1 VLGMSYRGK
10 PRETNYAKFE
20 REFFK
25 QNPVMT
31 KVIIPKRPGDP
42 QDEVILAKIISG
54 NLNSGEIIARIADE
68 PFEFNRDRFSEGD
81 LVLAE
86 NKNRREWPCVV
97 QKL

>member
-1 VLGMSYRGK
+1 MSYKGK
-10 PRETNYAKFE
+10 PPETDYAKFE
-20 REFFK
+20 RKFFS

-42 QDEVILAKIISG
+42 QDEVILAKIVSG
-54 NLNSGEIIARIADE
+54 DLNSGEIIARIADE

-81 LVLAE
+81 LILAE
-86 NKNRREWPCVV
+86 YRRRKEWPYVI

>member
-1 VLGMSYRGK
+1 MSYRGK
-10 PRETNYAKFE
+10 PRETDYAKFE
-20 REFFK
+20 HKFFR

-42 QDEVILAKIISG
+42 QEEVILTKIVSG
-54 NLNSGEIIARIADE
+54 DLNSGEIIARIADE
-68 PFEFNRDRFSEGD
+68 PFKFNKDRFSEGD

-86 NKNRREWPCVV
+86 YRGRKEWPYVT